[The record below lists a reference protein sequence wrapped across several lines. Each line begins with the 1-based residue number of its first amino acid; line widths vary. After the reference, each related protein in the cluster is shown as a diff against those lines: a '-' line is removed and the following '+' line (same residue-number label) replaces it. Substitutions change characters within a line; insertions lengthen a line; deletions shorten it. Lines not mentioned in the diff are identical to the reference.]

1 MLPRRIS
8 NSAVQTHC
16 PTNVKHFEFWS
27 VTYWTPAFLVV
38 RWPEV
43 MAEQTAH
50 VYILLHILVRPN
62 THIEVSVPDL
72 DGAILTAC
80 GYQLP
85 VAAVGAACGHY
96 LLPLEGAWLEHRFV
110 LLLWLHVPRA
120 YRAVNREKIKGQ
132 PREIFSQ
139 AKILYRL
146 HKQGNWTG
154 NKSYQYSFGYTW
166 RRYRNYHG
174 GSSLFR
180 SLKSGLPHSLNFK
193 VEWMMIW
200 E

>member
-43 MAEQTAH
+43 VAEQTAH
-50 VYILLHILVRPN
+50 VYMLLHILVRSN
-62 THIEVSVPDL
+62 THAEVSVPDL

-80 GYQLP
+80 SYQLP

-120 YRAVNREKIKGQ
+120 HRAVNREKINGQ
-132 PREIFSQ
+132 PREIFH
-139 AKILYRL
+139 R
-146 HKQGNWTG
+146 
-154 NKSYQYSFGYTW
+154 
-166 RRYRNYHG
+166 
-174 GSSLFR
+174 
-180 SLKSGLPHSLNFK
+180 LKSFTHYTSRTIEQEINHINIALTTRDVDIVTITEEAVYLGHLSLDFH
-193 VEWMMIW
+193 IL
-200 E
+200 